1 MDLDLI
7 ISGIMWW
14 S

>member
-7 ISGIMWW
+7 ISA
-14 S
+14 